1 MNNFVSL
8 GFLPRH
14 MDLALLIL
22 RVWLGF
28 ALFIRHGL
36 EKITNLSSMAA
47 HFPNPVHIGAG
58 PTFAIAL
65 FSDAVCSILVM
76 LGFATRWAAI
86 VIMINTGA
94 AFIFIHRLAF
104 FGPRNGELP
113 WIYFGWAL
121 AIFIAG
127 AGRYSFDGK

>member
-1 MNNFVSL
+1 MKNFINL

-14 MDLALLIL
+14 VDLALLIL

-36 EKITNLSSMAA
+36 EKITGAATMSA
-47 HFPNPVHIGAG
+47 HFPDPLHIGRV
-58 PTFAIAL
+58 PTFTVAL
-65 FSDAVCSILVM
+65 LSDAICSILVM
-76 LGFATRWAAI
+76 LGFATRWATLI
-86 VIMINTGA
+86 IMINTAA
-94 AFIFIHRLAF
+94 AFILVHHFAF

-121 AIFIAG
+121 AIFVVG
-127 AGRYSFDGK
+127 PGRFSFDGK